1 MALGS
6 PSGATRNVKRAKKV
20 DLSRYLDGATL
31 TDRQYEYFSLKFESA
46 VGSGSLAGGLLV
58 RVTSR
63 YPSPGLDG
71 AAGSVGPFFTVHHL

>member
-31 TDRQYEYFSLKFESA
+31 TDRQYECFSLKFESA
-46 VGSGSLAGGLLV
+46 VSSGSLAGGQVV
-58 RVTSR
+58 RVTCR
-63 YPSPGLDG
+63 YPSPGLG
-71 AAGSVGPFFTVHHL
+71 GTAGNVNQFFRAQ